1 MLFAIVGLL
10 VVAGEILAGP
20 NSTTGC
26 NCGFGYELLEHRLE
40 QMELKKQKEF
50 EVQSDLLESMVKGLT
65 ALTRQTSQML
75 NRQINHQK
83 RIIESCEDVTTSGRY
98 RLQLPNQP
106 TPITVICEME
116 PLDGGWLVIQRRSPG
131 SINFNRSWTEYREGF
146 GNAGQFGEFWL
157 GLETIHQ
164 LTKAGDQEL
173 LVQLKNETGHYE
185 YGRYKRFQVA
195 GADQK
200 YRLSPLVEFS
210 GAIGEKL
217 NISRD
222 EAFSTY
228 DKDNDQWTDGNCAQK
243 YGGGWW
249 FYKCGYTS
257 LNGPYKKDNNTGR
270 GIFWDGWT
278 DAATYSRMLI
288 RRR

>member
-1 MLFAIVGLL
+1 
-10 VVAGEILAGP
+10 
-20 NSTTGC
+20 
-26 NCGFGYELLEHRLE
+26 
-40 QMELKKQKEF
+40 
-50 EVQSDLLESMVKGLT
+50 
-65 ALTRQTSQML
+65 ML

-116 PLDGGWLVIQRRSPG
+116 PLDGGWLVIQRRSSG
-131 SINFNRSWTEYREGF
+131 SVDFNRSWTEYREGF

-249 FYKCGYTS
+249 FYKCGYTLVS
-257 LNGPYKKDNNTGR
+257 
-270 GIFWDGWT
+270 
-278 DAATYSRMLI
+278 
-288 RRR
+288 